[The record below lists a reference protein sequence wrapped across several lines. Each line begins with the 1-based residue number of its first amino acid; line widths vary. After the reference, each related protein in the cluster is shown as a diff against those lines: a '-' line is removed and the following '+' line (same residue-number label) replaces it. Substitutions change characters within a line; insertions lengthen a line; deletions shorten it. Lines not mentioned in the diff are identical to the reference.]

1 MAPVG
6 FSTTFL
12 IAAAVLINFAAAFVP
27 SSVHQGATVGVG
39 SNAASAT
46 TLGMAESSSDSYD
59 VVKVDLDDERDYPIY
74 IGAEFDE
81 AEGEEGG
88 HFVLQL
94 RMREIRPRRISCS
107 SYTRFI
113 PPSHAFELTIEINID
128 PRTIKYLHRQPERF
142 CDHTSREIVL

>member
-6 FSTTFL
+6 SSTTFL

-46 TLGMAESSSDSYD
+46 TLGMADSSSDSYD

-88 HFVLQL
+88 PFFVAITHERNSVHANLMFL
-94 RMREIRPRRISCS
+94 VYSVYSTISC
-107 SYTRFI
+107 
-113 PPSHAFELTIEINID
+113 FELTIEIGID
-128 PRTIKYLHRQPERF
+128 LRTIKYLHRQLERF

>member
-6 FSTTFL
+6 FSTSFL

-27 SSVHQGATVGVG
+27 SSVHQGATVGGVG

-46 TLGMAESSSDSYD
+46 TLGMADSSSDSYD

-94 RMREIRPRRISCS
+94 RMREIWSIRISCS
-107 SYTRFI
+107 
-113 PPSHAFELTIEINID
+113 
-128 PRTIKYLHRQPERF
+128 
-142 CDHTSREIVL
+142 

>member
-1 MAPVG
+1 MAPAG

-113 PPSHAFELTIEINID
+113 PPSHALNLPLKLTLTHA
-128 PRTIKYLHRQPERF
+128 R
-142 CDHTSREIVL
+142 

>member
-6 FSTTFL
+6 FSTSFL

-27 SSVHQGATVGVG
+27 SSVHQGAAVGVG

-46 TLGMAESSSDSYD
+46 TLGMADSSSDSYD

-94 RMREIRPRRISCS
+94 RMREIWSIRISCS
-107 SYTRFI
+107 
-113 PPSHAFELTIEINID
+113 
-128 PRTIKYLHRQPERF
+128 
-142 CDHTSREIVL
+142 

>member
-94 RMREIRPRRISCS
+94 RMREIRSRRISCS
-107 SYTRFI
+107 SYTRLI
-113 PPSHAFELTIEINID
+113 PPPHALNLPLKLTLTYA
-128 PRTIKYLHRQPERF
+128 R
-142 CDHTSREIVL
+142 

>member
-94 RMREIRPRRISCS
+94 RMREIRSRRISRS
-107 SYTRFI
+107 SYTRLI
-113 PPSHAFELTIEINID
+113 QPHHALNLPLKLTLTYA
-128 PRTIKYLHRQPERF
+128 R
-142 CDHTSREIVL
+142 